1 MRTKRYIKKK
11 RKRKRFETT
20 TCLFPSGYKNKSKMK
35 VKKIKGIQIVSNI
48 RTGSID
54 KYVIIN

>member
-11 RKRKRFETT
+11 KKRERFETT

-35 VKKIKGIQIVSNI
+35 VKKTKGHS
-48 RTGSID
+48 D
-54 KYVIIN
+54 CFKYKNRLYR

>member
-11 RKRKRFETT
+11 RKRERFETT

-35 VKKIKGIQIVSNI
+35 AKKIEGIQIVSNI